1 LKAIVYIRVSMK
13 REEMHSPE
21 QQLYACQQY
30 AKQHGIDIVDVVEDL
45 DLSGRN
51 FAKRKVS
58 QIIER
63 VRDGEA
69 HVVLVWKWS
78 RFGRN
83 ILQSQVNLAELEKA
97 GGQLRAATEDFD
109 TTTSAGKFSRDQ
121 MLLIADFQSNMI
133 GDVWKDTHNR
143 RKRDGKTHHGRQQ
156 FGYMRCPKCQ
166 RSPENPRQYL
176 PCRSCEGILIHDPV
190 RGPAL
195 VEVYKRWLS
204 GEPMRSIAKDMTQ
217 RGITSV
223 YGKEMSGT
231 KWYQTMDTGF
241 AAGLI
246 RFRNDPSQP
255 PTKQTFSSKPSTF
268 YGWYEGKHEPL
279 ISAEMWEQYKLKR
292 GMSAP
297 QAARESRAKYA
308 HSTLVHCM
316 RLDRSDKVCTSVM
329 SAATLKRDMKG
340 FRCARVHESGGCKG
354 LSVSTMTLDRETRKW
369 LTEHATG
376 EGAGRAA
383 MLHAATAE
391 KAVADVR
398 SIREEI
404 SRIQGKRDTL
414 LEMLDEKVVSRD
426 DYTRKN
432 GQYLARI
439 EALEGKAA
447 HLEAERAVNTVP
459 PPEFFSALLD
469 IWDRMEEHEKRAA
482 LTKVL
487 RRIEVHQTEGMARN
501 ALVFVP
507 RWAEGGQGPSDQAA
521 LPSVSEVEVLSS
533 AS

>member
-30 AKQHGIDIVDVVEDL
+30 AKQNNIDIVDVIEDL

-63 VRDGEA
+63 VRAGEA
-69 HVVLVWKWS
+69 QVVLVWKWS

-176 PCRSCEGILIHDPV
+176 PCRACEGILVQDPV

-195 VEVYKRWLS
+195 VEVYDRWLG
-204 GEPMRSIAKDMTQ
+204 GEPMRSISKDMAK

-223 YGKEMSGT
+223 YGNEMSGT

-241 AAGLI
+241 AAGMI

-255 PTKQTFSSKPSTF
+255 PTKQTFSSKPNTF
-268 YGWYEGKHEPL
+268 YGWYQGRHQPL
-279 ISAEMWEQYKLKR
+279 ISAETWEQYKQKR
-292 GMSAP
+292 GLSAS

-308 HSTLVHCM
+308 HSTLLRCM
-316 RLDRSDKVCTSVM
+316 RLDRAEKVCESVM
-329 SAATLKRDMKG
+329 TAATLKADQKG
-340 FRCARVHESGGCKG
+340 FRCARVHQNGGCPG
-354 LSVSTMTLDRETRKW
+354 MAVSMMKLDRETRKW

-391 KAVADVR
+391 KAVADVKN
-398 SIREEI
+398 IREEI

-414 LEMLDEKVVSRD
+414 LEMLSEKVVSKD
-426 DYTRKN
+426 DYQRKN
-432 GQYLARI
+432 DQYLARM
-439 EALEGKAA
+439 EALEGQIA
-447 HLEAERAVNTVP
+447 HLEAERSLNTVP

-487 RRIEVHQTEGMARN
+487 RRIEVHQTAWKKPN
-501 ALVFVP
+501 KLVFVP
-507 RWAEGGQGPSDQAA
+507 RWAQDGPGSSDQAA
-521 LPSVSEVEVLSS
+521 LPSASEEIPLAS